1 MTRYA
6 ILTIICREFSTSNLI
21 FSFQNRLG
29 NIRQR
34 MKDMKGLKLD
44 MRSEDYRLCHVPFD
58 QQQDNRVKTYE
69 YTATSDV
76 VPQSVRNSLEE
87 NLNAKVTTNSKIA
100 CNTNGSLAG
109 QLKTVYTV
117 PANCDPEEVVDRA
130 LNGRVTPDE
139 VVVVVT
145 DENGQTVEA
154 KLPESKSKI
163 PAGPGGR
170 RTAGTRKYKKTITVS
185 VPFKIANNGAGGNLI
200 TLQTQNRKLSVPKIN
215 NNYRNVQST
224 IKSSGANAE
233 PKSMKRI
240 APIRN
245 FKPSTLTINDLSSMK
260 KVKSNLK
267 MSGATKA
274 SRMTAKETQRYHL
287 ANYMKHSE
295 NNNVQSTIKTSRAN
309 AQPAAM
315 SRNPENE
322 LWNNFDQMYAS
333 KSTQPQQAL
342 KVSYDRNEPGSSR
355 QDAER
360 RAKSQQPKRSPDY
373 DREKVMLRQSRQ
385 VRRETAKLE
394 QAQKLRASQALRQ
407 KLANPFGDPESH
419 ESRPRFRFRKQKAV
433 EISTTKSSVLRAG
446 SIKKRAQSVPIPRKQ
461 SVAKR
466 PDPKDVVARMNKP
479 PRVTI
484 QPMTDNRRTGAMSTA
499 VGKPRPDDFV

>member
-69 YTATSDV
+69 YTATSAV
-76 VPQSVRNSLEE
+76 VPPSVRQSLEE
-87 NLNAKVTTNSKIA
+87 SLNAKVTTDAKSA
-100 CNTNGSLAG
+100 CNRKGSLPG
-109 QLKTVYTV
+109 TLKTTYAV
-117 PANCDPEEVVDRA
+117 PENCDPAAVVESV

-139 VVVVVT
+139 VVVTVT

-154 KLPESKSKI
+154 NLPESKSKI

-185 VPFKIANNGAGGNLI
+185 VPFKIADNGAGGNVI

-215 NNYRNVQST
+215 NNYKNVPSK

-233 PKSMKRI
+233 PRSMKRI

-245 FKPSTLTINDLSSMK
+245 YAPASLTINDMGGMQN
-260 KVKSNLK
+260 VQSNLK
-267 MSGATKA
+267 MSGATRA

-287 ANYMKHSE
+287 ANYLKHSE

-309 AQPAAM
+309 APPAAM
-315 SRNPENE
+315 SRNPDNE
-322 LWNNFDQMYAS
+322 LWKNYDQMYAS
-333 KSTQPQQAL
+333 KSTQAL
-342 KVSYDRNEPGSSR
+342 KVPYDRDAPCSSR

-360 RAKSQQPKRSPDY
+360 RAQSQQPQRSSDY
-373 DREKVMLRQSRQ
+373 HREKVMLRQLREL
-385 VRRETAKLE
+385 RREMEEHEKAK
-394 QAQKLRASQALRQ
+394 KLHASQARRQ
-407 KLANPFGDPESH
+407 KIAFPFGSPGSH
-419 ESRPRFRFRKQKAV
+419 ASRPRIRNQKAV
-433 EISTTKSSVLRAG
+433 QISTTKSSVLRAG

-466 PDPKDVVARMNKP
+466 PDPKAVVARMVKP
-479 PRVTI
+479 PKEKM
-484 QPMTDNRRTGAMSTA
+484 QPLTEKRRTGAMSTA
-499 VGKPRPDDFV
+499 VGKPRPDDFM